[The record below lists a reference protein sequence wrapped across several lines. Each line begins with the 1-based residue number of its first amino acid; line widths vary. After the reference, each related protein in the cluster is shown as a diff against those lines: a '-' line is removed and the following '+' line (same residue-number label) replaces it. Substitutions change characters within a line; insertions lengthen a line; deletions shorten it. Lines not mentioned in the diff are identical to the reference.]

1 MKHAVKSILQDL
13 ENKNV
18 ENRGKLKKKKNK
30 KITPALKTCYFSN
43 YRS

>member
-18 ENRGKLKKKKNK
+18 ENRGKLKKKTKKN
-30 KITPALKTCYFSN
+30 TCTQNLLFL
-43 YRS
+43 